1 MYCMFLPTKEWHKL
15 KIQPG
20 MISSLT
26 PASQIA
32 QDISTNTWNATK
44 PKTPLHMIYDVINV
58 KLSVDKSKRD
68 NSKAD

>member
-1 MYCMFLPTKEWHKL
+1 M
-15 KIQPG
+15 QSG
-20 MISSLT
+20 MISSLA
-26 PASQIA
+26 PALQIS

-44 PKTPLHMIYDVINV
+44 PKPPLHMIYDVINV